1 MGTIVVGLIL
11 AVIVALIIIQ
21 LVKDKKAGRSTCG
34 AGCAHCAMHGSCHS
48 KEGADAM
55 ADEISRQI
63 RENK

>member
-48 KEGADAM
+48 KEGAEAM
-55 ADEISRQI
+55 ADEISRKMH
-63 RENK
+63 NS

>member
-55 ADEISRQI
+55 ADEISRKMH
-63 RENK
+63 NS

>member
-34 AGCAHCAMHGSCHS
+34 TGCAHCAMHGSCHS
-48 KEGADAM
+48 KEGAEAM
-55 ADEISRQI
+55 ADEISRKI
-63 RENK
+63 HNS